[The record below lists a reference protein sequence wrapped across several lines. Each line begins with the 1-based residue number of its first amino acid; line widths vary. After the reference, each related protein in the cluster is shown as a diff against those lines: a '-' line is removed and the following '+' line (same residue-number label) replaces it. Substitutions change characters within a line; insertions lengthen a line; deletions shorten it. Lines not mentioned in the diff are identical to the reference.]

1 MAVLN
6 ELEPKEVFRFFEEI
20 SAIPRGSRD
29 TKRISD
35 YLVAF
40 AKERDLKVIQDEVN
54 NVIIFQPGTPGYE
67 ESEPVILQGH
77 MDMVCEK
84 TSDSTHDFKND
95 GLELY
100 VEDGF
105 LKAKDTTLGGDDGV
119 AVAMAL
125 ALMDSEDIPHP
136 PIEAV
141 FTVDE
146 EIGMLG
152 AVAMDCSSLKSRLM
166 LNLDSENEGHFLVGC
181 AGGMMVECVF
191 PAERRRWSGKVV
203 SVHVNGVTGGHSG
216 VEIQKQ
222 GANANV
228 ILGRVLYAL
237 KKKVAFNVICVDGG
251 LKDNAITR
259 SSRAILML
267 APGEEE
273 IFMDIIKEQ
282 QEIITK
288 EYHKT
293 DANMSIEGFLEVSK
307 EDEAS
312 AAGKMPLTEACGNA
326 VIAALRTFPWGVQKM
341 SQDMEGLVQTSLNP
355 GILATKEDEISLTFS
370 VRSSVASEKEEL
382 YERLVCLTESLGG
395 KVNRSSDYPAWEY
408 VEDSKLRILMGD
420 TYCEMYKKE
429 PVMEV
434 IHAGVECGLFSEKM
448 PGLDCVSYGPD
459 IFDIHT
465 PQERLSI
472 SSTKRIYEYTVEVL
486 KRLK

>member
-1 MAVLN
+1 MGVLDN
-6 ELEPKEVFRFFEEI
+6 LVPEKVFYYFEELCN
-20 SAIPRGSRD
+20 IPHGSQN
-29 TKRISD
+29 TKAISD
-35 YLVAF
+35 YCADF
-40 AKERDLKVIQDEVN
+40 AKKRGLAYHQDSSNNIIILKN
-54 NVIIFQPGTPGYE
+54 GSKGYE
-67 ESEPVILQGH
+67 ESKPVIIQGH
-77 MDMVCEK
+77 LDMVCEK
-84 TSDSTHDFKND
+84 EKDCTIDFEKD
-95 GLELY
+95 GLSLAI
-100 VEDGF
+100 DGDF
-105 LKAKDTTLGGDDGV
+105 IYAKGTTLGGDDGI
-119 AVAMAL
+119 AIAMAL
-125 ALMDSEDIPHP
+125 AILDDETLEHP

-181 AGGMMVECVF
+181 AGGMKVDCVF
-191 PAERRRWSGKVV
+191 PAERRRWGGKMV
-203 SVHVNGVTGGHSG
+203 SVHVDGITGGHSG

-228 ILGRVLYAL
+228 VLGRVLYAL
-237 KKKVAFNVICVDGG
+237 KKKVAFTIVRVDGG

-259 SSRAILML
+259 SARAVLML

-273 IFMDIIKEQ
+273 LFMDIIKEQ
-282 QEIITK
+282 KNIIAK

-293 DANMSIEGFLEVSK
+293 DADMSIEGYFELSK
-307 EDEAS
+307 EDAES
-312 AAGKMPLTEACGNA
+312 VSGLLPMTEDCGNA
-326 VIAALRTFPWGVQKM
+326 VITALRTFPWGVQKM

-355 GILATKEDEISLTFS
+355 GILVTKEDKVSLTFS

-382 YERLVCLTESLGG
+382 FERLVCLTESLGG
-395 KVNRSSDYPAWEY
+395 TVNREGDYPAWEY
-408 VEDSKLRILMGD
+408 VEDSKLRSLMGD
-420 TYCEMYKKE
+420 TYREMYQKE

-465 PQERLSI
+465 TQERLSI
-472 SSTKRIYEYTVEVL
+472 SSTKRIYDYTVEVL

>member
-1 MAVLN
+1 MKVLDN
-6 ELEPKEVFRFFEEI
+6 LVPEKVFYYFEELCN
-20 SAIPRGSRD
+20 IPHGSRN
-29 TKRISD
+29 TKAISD
-35 YLVAF
+35 YCVNF
-40 AKERDLKVIQDEVN
+40 AKERGLAYHQDASN
-54 NVIIFQPGTPGYE
+54 NIIIFKNGSKGYESSSPVII
-67 ESEPVILQGH
+67 QGH
-77 MDMVCEK
+77 LDMVCEK
-84 TSDSTHDFKND
+84 EKDCTIDFEKEGLSLAID
-95 GLELY
+95 GDYIYAE
-100 VEDGF
+100 G
-105 LKAKDTTLGGDDGV
+105 TTLGGDDGI

-125 ALMDSEDIPHP
+125 AILDDDTLEHP

-181 AGGMMVECVF
+181 AGGMMMECAF
-191 PAERRRWSGKVV
+191 PAERRRWGGEMV

-222 GANANV
+222 GANANMV
-228 ILGRVLYAL
+228 LGRVLYAL
-237 KKKVAFNVICVDGG
+237 KKKTAFTIVRVDGG

-259 SSRAILML
+259 SSRAVLML
-267 APGEEE
+267 APGEEDSFLE
-273 IFMDIIKEQ
+273 IIKEQ
-282 QEIITK
+282 QDIISK

-293 DANMSIEGFLEVSK
+293 DADLSIEAFLEIST
-307 EDEAS
+307 EDAAS
-312 AAGKMPLTEACGNA
+312 VEGMLPMIEESGSA
-326 VIAALRTFPWGVQKM
+326 VITALRTFPWGVQKM

-355 GILATKEDEISLTFS
+355 GILSTGMDKVSLTFS

-382 YERLVCLTESLGG
+382 CDRLKCLTESLGG
-395 KVNRSSDYPAWEY
+395 TVNRSGDYPAWEY
-408 VEDSKLRILMGD
+408 VEDSKLRTLMGD
-420 TYCEMYKKE
+420 TYREMYKKE

-472 SSTKRIYEYTVEVL
+472 SSTKRVYEYTLEVL

>member
-1 MAVLN
+1 MRVLEN
-6 ELEPKEVFRFFEEI
+6 CEPKKVFYYFEEI
-20 SAIPRGSRD
+20 CKIPHGSRN
-29 TKRISD
+29 TRQISD
-35 YLVAF
+35 YLVNF
-40 AKERDLKVIQDEVN
+40 AKEHGFKYVQDELN
-54 NVIIFQPGTPGYE
+54 NVIIYKPATAGYE
-67 ESEPVILQGH
+67 NAPTVILQGH

-84 TSDSTHDFKND
+84 RPDVEHDFTKD
-95 GLELY
+95 GLNLSVKDGY
-100 VEDGF
+100 VSANG
-105 LKAKDTTLGGDDGV
+105 TTLGGDDGI
-119 AVAMAL
+119 AVAYSL
-125 ALMDSEDIPHP
+125 ALLDSTDIPHP
-136 PIEAV
+136 ALEVLI
-141 FTVDE
+141 TVDE

-420 TYCEMYKKE
+420 TYREMYKKE

>member
-1 MAVLN
+1 
-6 ELEPKEVFRFFEEI
+6 
-20 SAIPRGSRD
+20 
-29 TKRISD
+29 
-35 YLVAF
+35 
-40 AKERDLKVIQDEVN
+40 
-54 NVIIFQPGTPGYE
+54 
-67 ESEPVILQGH
+67 
-77 MDMVCEK
+77 
-84 TSDSTHDFKND
+84 
-95 GLELY
+95 
-100 VEDGF
+100 
-105 LKAKDTTLGGDDGV
+105 
-119 AVAMAL
+119 
-125 ALMDSEDIPHP
+125 
-136 PIEAV
+136 
-141 FTVDE
+141 
-146 EIGMLG
+146 
-152 AVAMDCSSLKSRLM
+152 
-166 LNLDSENEGHFLVGC
+166 
-181 AGGMMVECVF
+181 MVECVF

-312 AAGKMPLTEACGNA
+312 AAGKMPLTEVCGNA

-420 TYCEMYKKE
+420 TYREMYKKE

>member
-1 MAVLN
+1 MGLFQ
-6 ELEPKEVFRFFEEI
+6 LENRIDYYFQEI
-20 SAIPRGSRD
+20 SNIPRGSDNERGIRD
-29 TKRISD
+29 YIERFVVSHG
-35 YLVAF
+35 LSGAF
-40 AKERDLKVIQDEVN
+40 DEENNNFIVYKEASK
-54 NVIIFQPGTPGYE
+54 GYE
-67 ESEPVILQGH
+67 NHEPVMLQGH
-77 MDMVCEK
+77 LDMVCEK
-84 TSDSTHDFKND
+84 NNDSQHDFLKD
-95 GLELY
+95 PIELIE
-100 VEDGF
+100 EDGF
-105 LKAKDTTLGGDDGV
+105 LHANKTTLGADDGV
-119 AVAMAL
+119 AICYMLAILEDQTLKHPPLECVFTAQEEVGLKGAMAL
-125 ALMDSEDIPHP
+125 NKSHIHAKRM
-136 PIEAV
+136 
-141 FTVDE
+141 
-146 EIGMLG
+146 IG
-152 AVAMDCSSLKSRLM
+152 
-166 LNLDSENEGHFLVGC
+166 LDSGDEKVVTISC
-181 AGGMMVECVF
+181 SGGRRMMVEKELHYIKNNLPCYQITI
-191 PAERRRWSGKVV
+191 GGLK
-203 SVHVNGVTGGHSG
+203 GGHSG
-216 VEIQKQ
+216 DLIHLER
-222 GANANV
+222 GNANKLMSRLYYQFLLND
-228 ILGRVLYAL
+228 IDFALGSLQ
-237 KKKVAFNVICVDGG
+237 GG

-326 VIAALRTFPWGVQKM
+326 VIAALRTFPWGIQKM

-355 GILATKEDEISLTFS
+355 GILATKEDEVSLTFS

-382 YERLVCLTESLGG
+382 YERLLCLTQNLGG

-408 VEDSKLRILMGD
+408 VEDSKLRTLMGD
-420 TYCEMYKKE
+420 TYREMYKKE

>member
-84 TSDSTHDFKND
+84 TSGSTHDFEND

-125 ALMDSEDIPHP
+125 ALLDSREIPHP

-420 TYCEMYKKE
+420 TYREMYKKE

>member
-1 MAVLN
+1 MRVLDN
-6 ELEPKEVFRFFEEI
+6 LAPEKVFYYFEELCN
-20 SAIPRGSRD
+20 IPHGSKN
-29 TKRISD
+29 TKAISD
-35 YLVAF
+35 YCVDF
-40 AKERDLKVIQDEVN
+40 AKERGFAYHQDSSNNIIILKNGSKGYEDSAP
-54 NVIIFQPGTPGYE
+54 VII
-67 ESEPVILQGH
+67 QGH
-77 MDMVCEK
+77 LDMVCEK
-84 TSDSTHDFKND
+84 EKDCTIDFEKEGLDLAID
-95 GLELY
+95 GDY
-100 VEDGF
+100 IY
-105 LKAKDTTLGGDDGV
+105 AKGTTLGGDDGI

-125 ALMDSEDIPHP
+125 AILDDDTLEHP

-152 AVAMDCSSLKSRLM
+152 AVAMDCSPLKSRLM

-191 PAERRRWSGKVV
+191 PAVRRRWGGKLV
-203 SVHVNGVTGGHSG
+203 SLHVNGVTGGHSG

-237 KKKVAFNVICVDGG
+237 KKKADFTIVRVDGG

-259 SSRAILML
+259 SARAILML
-267 APGEEE
+267 APGQEEL
-273 IFMDIIKEQ
+273 FLNVVKEQ
-282 QEIITK
+282 QEVIAK

-293 DANMSIEGFLEVSK
+293 DANMVIEGFTELSS
-307 EDEAS
+307 EDADS
-312 AAGKMPLTEACGNA
+312 ADGALPLTEECANA
-326 VIAALRTFPWGVQKM
+326 VITALRTFPWGVQKM

-355 GILATKEDEISLTFS
+355 GILATTEDKVSLTFS

-395 KVNRSSDYPAWEY
+395 QVNRSSDYPAWEY
-408 VEDSKLRILMGD
+408 VEDSKLRTLMGD
-420 TYCEMYKKE
+420 TYREMYKKE

-459 IFDIHT
+459 ILDIHT

-472 SSTKRIYEYTVEVL
+472 SSTRRVYEYTLEVL

>member
-1 MAVLN
+1 MGVLDN
-6 ELEPKEVFRFFEEI
+6 LAPEKVFYYFEELCN
-20 SAIPRGSRD
+20 IPHGSKN
-29 TKRISD
+29 TKAISD
-35 YLVAF
+35 YCVAF
-40 AKERDLKVIQDEVN
+40 AKERGFAYHQDSSNNIIILKNGSKGYEDSAP
-54 NVIIFQPGTPGYE
+54 VII
-67 ESEPVILQGH
+67 QGH
-77 MDMVCEK
+77 LDMVCEK
-84 TSDSTHDFKND
+84 EKDCTIDFEKD
-95 GLELY
+95 GLDLAI
-100 VEDGF
+100 DGDYIY
-105 LKAKDTTLGGDDGV
+105 AKGTTLGGDDGI

-125 ALMDSEDIPHP
+125 AILDDDTLEHP

-152 AVAMDCSSLKSRLM
+152 AVAMDCSPLKSRLM

-181 AGGMMVECVF
+181 AGGMMVECAF
-191 PAERRRWSGKVV
+191 PATRRRWGGKLV
-203 SVHVNGVTGGHSG
+203 SLHVNGVTGGHSG

-237 KKKVAFNVICVDGG
+237 KKKADFTVVRVDGG

-259 SSRAILML
+259 SARAILMI
-267 APGEEE
+267 APGQEEL
-273 IFMDIIKEQ
+273 FLDIVKEQ
-282 QEIITK
+282 QEVIAK

-293 DANMSIEGFLEVSK
+293 DANMAIEGFTELSS
-307 EDEAS
+307 EDAAS
-312 AAGKMPLTEACGNA
+312 AEGVLPLTDECANA
-326 VIAALRTFPWGVQKM
+326 VITALRTFPWGVQKM

-355 GILATKEDEISLTFS
+355 GILATTEEKVSLTFS

-408 VEDSKLRILMGD
+408 VEDSKLRTLMGD
-420 TYCEMYKKE
+420 TYREMYKKE

-459 IFDIHT
+459 ILDIHT

-472 SSTKRIYEYTVEVL
+472 SSTKRVYEYTLEVL

>member
-1 MAVLN
+1 MTVL
-6 ELEPKEVFRFFEEI
+6 EGLKPEKVFYYFEELCK
-20 SAIPRGSRD
+20 IPHGSYH
-29 TKRISD
+29 TKQISD
-35 YLVAF
+35 FLVEF
-40 AKERDLKVIQDEVN
+40 AKDHGFRYVQDELN
-54 NVIIFQPGTPGYE
+54 NVVIYKPGTPGYE
-67 ESEPVILQGH
+67 NSPTVIIQGH

-84 TSDSTHDFKND
+84 RPDVDHDFTKD
-95 GLELY
+95 GLNIS
-100 VEDGF
+100 VKDGYIT
-105 LKAKDTTLGGDDGV
+105 ANGTTLGGDDGI
-119 AVAMAL
+119 AVAMAM
-125 ALMDSEDIPHP
+125 ALLDSDDIPHP

-420 TYCEMYKKE
+420 TYREMYKKE

>member
-6 ELEPKEVFRFFEEI
+6 ELEPKEVFRFFKEI

-420 TYCEMYKKE
+420 TYREMYKKE

>member
-1 MAVLN
+1 MRVLDN
-6 ELEPKEVFRFFEEI
+6 LVPEKVFYYFEELCN
-20 SAIPRGSRD
+20 IPHGSRN
-29 TKRISD
+29 TKAISD
-35 YLVAF
+35 YCVAF
-40 AKERDLKVIQDEVN
+40 AKERGLACHQDASNNIIILKNGSKGYEN
-54 NVIIFQPGTPGYE
+54 SKPVII
-67 ESEPVILQGH
+67 QGH
-77 MDMVCEK
+77 LDMVCEK
-84 TSDSTHDFKND
+84 EKDCSIDFEKEGLSLAID
-95 GLELY
+95 GDY
-100 VEDGF
+100 IY
-105 LKAKDTTLGGDDGV
+105 AKGTTLGGDDGI

-125 ALMDSEDIPHP
+125 AILDDDTLEHP

-181 AGGMMVECVF
+181 AGGMMVACDF
-191 PAERRRWSGKVV
+191 PAERRRWGGKMV
-203 SVHVNGVTGGHSG
+203 SVHVSGITGGHSG

-237 KKKVAFNVICVDGG
+237 KKKVAFTIVRVDGG

-259 SSRAILML
+259 SSRAVLML

-273 IFMDIIKEQ
+273 SFMDTIKEQ
-282 QEIITK
+282 QEIIAK

-293 DANMSIEGFLEVSK
+293 DANMSIEGFLEVSG
-307 EDEAS
+307 EDAAEAE
-312 AAGKMPLTEACGNA
+312 GLLPMTEECGNA
-326 VIAALRTFPWGVQKM
+326 VITALRTCPWGVQKM

-355 GILATKEDEISLTFS
+355 GILVTKSDEVCLTFS

-382 YERLVCLTESLGG
+382 YDRLVCLTESLGG
-395 KVNRSSDYPAWEY
+395 QVKRSSDYPAWEY
-408 VEDSKLRILMGD
+408 VEDSKLRTLMGD
-420 TYCEMYKKE
+420 TYREMYKKE

-459 IFDIHT
+459 ILDIHT

-472 SSTKRIYEYTVEVL
+472 SSTKRVYEYTLEVL

>member
-1 MAVLN
+1 MGVLDN
-6 ELEPKEVFRFFEEI
+6 LVPEKVFYYFEELCN
-20 SAIPRGSRD
+20 IPHGSKN
-29 TKRISD
+29 TKAISD
-35 YLVAF
+35 YCVNF
-40 AKERDLKVIQDEVN
+40 AKERGLAYHQDASNNIIILKNGSKGYEDSKP
-54 NVIIFQPGTPGYE
+54 VII
-67 ESEPVILQGH
+67 QGH
-77 MDMVCEK
+77 LDMVCEK
-84 TSDSTHDFKND
+84 EKDCTIDFEKD
-95 GLELY
+95 GLDLAI
-100 VEDGF
+100 DGDYIY
-105 LKAKDTTLGGDDGV
+105 AKGTTLGGDDGI

-125 ALMDSEDIPHP
+125 AILDDDTLDHP

-152 AVAMDCSSLKSRLM
+152 AVAMDCSFLKSRLM

-420 TYCEMYKKE
+420 TYREMYKKE
-429 PVMEV
+429 PIMEV

>member
-1 MAVLN
+1 MRVLDN
-6 ELEPKEVFRFFEEI
+6 LVPAKVFYYFEELCN
-20 SAIPRGSRD
+20 IPHGSTN
-29 TKRISD
+29 TKAISD
-35 YLVAF
+35 YCVNF
-40 AKERDLKVIQDEVN
+40 AKERGLAYHQDAENNIIILKNGSKGYEDSKP
-54 NVIIFQPGTPGYE
+54 VII
-67 ESEPVILQGH
+67 QGH
-77 MDMVCEK
+77 LDMVCEK
-84 TSDSTHDFKND
+84 EADCTIDFEKD
-95 GLELY
+95 GLSLAI
-100 VEDGF
+100 DGDYIY
-105 LKAKDTTLGGDDGV
+105 AEGTTLGGDDGI

-125 ALMDSEDIPHP
+125 AILDDDTLEHP

-181 AGGMMVECVF
+181 AGGMRVDCEF
-191 PAERRRWSGKVV
+191 PAERRRWNGKLV
-203 SVHVNGVTGGHSG
+203 SIHVSGVTGGHSG
-216 VEIQKQ
+216 VEIQKH

-228 ILGRVLYAL
+228 VLGRVLYEL
-237 KKKVAFNVICVDGG
+237 KKKADFTVVSVDGG

-259 SSRAILML
+259 SARAILMF
-267 APGEEE
+267 APGQEDL
-273 IFMDIIKEQ
+273 FMDILKEQ
-282 QEIITK
+282 QGIIEK

-293 DANMSIEGFLEVSK
+293 DAGMSIEGFLELSK
-307 EDEAS
+307 EDAES
-312 AAGKMPLTEACGNA
+312 VAGVLPMTDVCGNA
-326 VIAALRTFPWGVQKM
+326 VITALRTFPWGVQKM
-341 SQDMEGLVQTSLNP
+341 SKDMEGLVQTSLNP
-355 GILATKEDEISLTFS
+355 GILETKADTVSLVFS

-382 YERLVCLTESLGG
+382 YDRLVCLTESLGG
-395 KVNRSSDYPAWEY
+395 KVSRSGDYPAWEY
-408 VEDSKLRILMGD
+408 VEDSKLRTLMGD
-420 TYCEMYKKE
+420 TYREVYKKE